1 MGIAALSPKASAPR
15 ERMRLCV
22 RGAVQGVGFRPF
34 VYREAQALGLAGFVV
49 NTPGGVSIEVE
60 GAPEA
65 IGSLVARIE
74 REPPPNTRITDL
86 AREALAPLGDTI
98 FEIRESVLAGAPNAT
113 ILPDLATCEDCR
125 AEIFDPGNRRY
136 RYPFT
141 NCTNCGPRFSII
153 TDLPYDR
160 ARTTMHAF
168 PMCASCEAEYGDPGN
183 RRFHA
188 EPNACAAC
196 GPRLVLWNREGGPL
210 EERFSALLE
219 AAEALRRGEIVA
231 VKGLGGFH
239 LMVDAQNEAAVQR
252 LRARKHREEKPFAVM
267 FPSLTA
273 VREAC
278 AVSHSEAALLTG
290 PQRPIVLLRRRSDD
304 LAAAVA
310 PRNPFIG
317 AILPYTPL
325 HHLFLSELGSPIVAT
340 SGNLSDEPIVIDE
353 REAPTRLAGIADCF
367 LVHDRPIL
375 RPLDDSIAR
384 IVAGRPQILRRAR
397 GYAPL
402 PVVAGDMPPG
412 ILALGG
418 HLKTT
423 IALSI
428 GSGIVLSQHLGGLET
443 AEAREA
449 HGRAG
454 DDVVRLYRTPPRLV
468 AHDLHPDYHSSRLA
482 GTMGLPTVAV
492 QHHLAHVMA
501 CMAEHDLAPPV
512 LGIAFDGT
520 GYGTDGTVWGGEF
533 VLVTDS
539 GWRRV
544 AHLRPFRLP
553 GGEVAIREP
562 RRAAFGLLYE
572 AFGRDSLT
580 MTDLLPIAAFSS
592 AERNTLAAMIDRGLN
607 APVTTSTGR
616 LFDAVAALT
625 GLRQRASYEGQ
636 AAAELEWAIEDAGR
650 AASDTSAQLS
660 PRHSRE
666 SRNPE
671 AQPSNQRRSPWTPAF
686 VGVTMRGAA
695 IAQRLPSGGG
705 SLAARLSGTNTTPYG
720 RAYVFALRDAAMPE
734 GSLVVD
740 WERALRAILV
750 DIHGGVKTA
759 TISANFHAGLAA
771 VIGDVATRVGEPKVV
786 LTGGCF
792 QNTRLTE
799 ATIETLRAAGV
810 TPYWHERV
818 PPNDGGLALGQA
830 VWAARMIEK
839 GQASCA

>member
-1 MGIAALSPKASAPR
+1 MDIAPLSPKARASR
-15 ERMRLCV
+15 ERRRFSL

-34 VYREAQALGLAGFVV
+34 IYRQAQALGLAGFVV
-49 NTPGGVSIEVE
+49 NTPEGVSIEVE
-60 GAPEA
+60 GLPEA
-65 IGSLVARIE
+65 IGSLVVKIE
-74 REPPPNTRITDL
+74 REPPPNARITDL
-86 AREALAPLGDTI
+86 AGEAMSPLGDAI
-98 FEIRESVLAGAPNAT
+98 FEIRQSVIAGPSNAT

-136 RYPFT
+136 RYPFS

-153 TDLPYDR
+153 ADLPYDR
-160 ARTTMHAF
+160 TRTTMRAF

-188 EPNACAAC
+188 EPNACPAC
-196 GPRLVLWNREGGPL
+196 GPRLALWNHEGGL
-210 EERFSALLE
+210 LAERDAALLE
-219 AAEALRRGEIVA
+219 AAHALRRGEIVA

-239 LMVDAQNEAAVQR
+239 LMVDAQNEAAVRR

-267 FPSLTA
+267 FPSLA
-273 VREAC
+273 EVREAC
-278 AVSHSEAALLTG
+278 AVSHAEAALLTG
-290 PQRPIVLLRRRSDD
+290 PERPIVLLRRLSND
-304 LAAAVA
+304 LAAGVA

-317 AILPYTPL
+317 AMLPYTPL
-325 HHLFLSELGSPIVAT
+325 HHLLLSELGCPIVAT
-340 SGNLSDEPIVIDE
+340 SGNLSDEPIVTDE
-353 REAPTRLAGIADCF
+353 KEALTRLAGVADCF

-402 PVVAGDMPPG
+402 PVVGGDIPPG

-423 IALSI
+423 IALST
-428 GSGIVLSQHLGGLET
+428 GSGIVLSQHLGDLET

-449 HGRAG
+449 YARAAN
-454 DDVVRLYRTPPRLV
+454 DIADLYRTRPRLV
-468 AHDLHPDYHSSRLA
+468 ARDLHPDYYSSRLA
-482 GTMGLPTVAV
+482 ETVGLPSVAV

-501 CMAEHDLAPPV
+501 CMAEHGLAPPV

-553 GGEVAIREP
+553 GGEAASREP

-572 AFGRDSLT
+572 VFGRDVLT
-580 MTDLLPIAAFSS
+580 MTDLPPVAAFSS
-592 AERNTLAAMIDRGLN
+592 AERNILAAMIDRGLN
-607 APVTTSTGR
+607 APVTTSAGR
-616 LFDAVAALT
+616 LFDAVSALT

-636 AAAELEWAIEDAGR
+636 AAAELEWAIEGADR
-650 AASDTSAQLS
+650 AASETSAGLY
-660 PRHSRE
+660 PRHSAE
-666 SRNPE
+666 GRNPE
-671 AQPSNQRRSPWTPAF
+671 TQPPNQTRGPWPPTF
-686 VGVTMRGAA
+686 TEVTVNGAA
-695 IAQRLPSGGG
+695 IAPRLPSGDG
-705 SLAARLSGTNTTPYG
+705 SHDARLSGTNATPKG
-720 RAYVFALRDAAMPE
+720 RAYGFALRDVGKLD
-734 GSLVVD
+734 GSLVID
-740 WERALRAILV
+740 WEPALRALLV
-750 DIHGGVKTA
+750 DIHRGVTTA
-759 TISANFHAGLAA
+759 IISARFHAGLAA
-771 VIGDVATRVGEPKVV
+771 VIGDVAARIGEPKVV

-792 QNTRLTE
+792 QNARLTE
-799 ATIETLRAAGV
+799 TTIETLCAGGM

-839 GQASCA
+839 GEASCA